1 MAFRSR
7 ENWKCRNFFAFFL
20 IDPES
25 HQTRQTGPSN
35 HLSWQKLRSGSISE
49 ENPAAMAANS
59 STKIV
64 FHFACFLTSLPP
76 ALLLLLTLMLLA
88 FNMWADLD
96 LVSQVSIKAATKPH
110 HWMFVETDL
119 SSTVPRIMV
128 GHLGQTHLLM
138 ILLSLAYL
146 MLLVGSTWK
155 EECLSLFNLIALS
168 ALLRPFFFYCWC
180 LK

>member
-1 MAFRSR
+1 
-7 ENWKCRNFFAFFL
+7 
-20 IDPES
+20 
-25 HQTRQTGPSN
+25 
-35 HLSWQKLRSGSISE
+35 
-49 ENPAAMAANS
+49 MAASS

-76 ALLLLLTLMLLA
+76 ALLMLVTLMLLA

-96 LVSQVSIKAATKPH
+96 LVSQVSSKAATKPH

-128 GHLGQTHLLM
+128 GHLGQTM

-168 ALLRPFFFYCWC
+168 ALLRPFFFYC
-180 LK
+180 

>member
-1 MAFRSR
+1 
-7 ENWKCRNFFAFFL
+7 
-20 IDPES
+20 
-25 HQTRQTGPSN
+25 
-35 HLSWQKLRSGSISE
+35 
-49 ENPAAMAANS
+49 MAASS

-76 ALLLLLTLMLLA
+76 ALLLLFTLILLA

-96 LVSQVSIKAATKPH
+96 RVSQVSSKAATKPH
-110 HWMFVETDL
+110 RWMFVETDL

-168 ALLRPFFFYCWC
+168 ALLRPFFFYC
-180 LK
+180 

>member
-1 MAFRSR
+1 
-7 ENWKCRNFFAFFL
+7 
-20 IDPES
+20 
-25 HQTRQTGPSN
+25 
-35 HLSWQKLRSGSISE
+35 
-49 ENPAAMAANS
+49 MAASS

-76 ALLLLLTLMLLA
+76 ALLLLFTLILLA

-96 LVSQVSIKAATKPH
+96 LVSQVSSKAATKPH

-146 MLLVGSTWK
+146 MLLFKVKRS
-155 EECLSLFNLIALS
+155 EDA
-168 ALLRPFFFYCWC
+168 A
-180 LK
+180 

>member
-1 MAFRSR
+1 
-7 ENWKCRNFFAFFL
+7 
-20 IDPES
+20 
-25 HQTRQTGPSN
+25 
-35 HLSWQKLRSGSISE
+35 
-49 ENPAAMAANS
+49 MAASS

-64 FHFACFLTSLPP
+64 FHFACFLASLPP

-88 FNMWADLD
+88 FNVWADLD
-96 LVSQVSIKAATKPH
+96 LVSQVSSKAATKPH

-146 MLLVGSTWK
+146 MLPVGSTWK

-168 ALLRPFFFYCWC
+168 ALLRPFFFYC
-180 LK
+180 

>member
-1 MAFRSR
+1 
-7 ENWKCRNFFAFFL
+7 
-20 IDPES
+20 
-25 HQTRQTGPSN
+25 
-35 HLSWQKLRSGSISE
+35 
-49 ENPAAMAANS
+49 MAASS

-64 FHFACFLTSLPP
+64 FHFACFLTSLPS
-76 ALLLLLTLMLLA
+76 ALLLLVTLTLLA

-96 LVSQVSIKAATKPH
+96 LVSQVSSKAATKPH

-128 GHLGQTHLLM
+128 GHLGQTM

-146 MLLVGSTWK
+146 MLPVGSTWK

-168 ALLRPFFFYCWC
+168 ALLRPFFFYC
-180 LK
+180 